1 MKTVKMSDHNDYFT
15 YADESQNESQIL
27 ISSKEDED
35 ALLIYLVKGYPHLY
49 NKESRDF
56 KDTLK
61 KNNSWEEIAKILDA
75 KVSDCQTR
83 WLRLRERYSREKKL
97 REIDT
102 RSGSGNVTRQTFP
115 LYDQMNFLYKFVK
128 SRKSITNISR
138 LAKESYPINVPS
150 EKIGKFVND

>member
-1 MKTVKMSDHNDYFT
+1 MSDHNDYFT

-35 ALLIYLVKGYPHLY
+35 ALLIDLVKGYPHLY

-56 KDTLK
+56 KDTIK

-75 KVSDCQTR
+75 KDFANKKYISFVYRLSRLIIFLLLVSDCQTR
-83 WLRLRERYSREKKL
+83 LLRLHERYSREKKL

-128 SRKSITNISR
+128 SRK
-138 LAKESYPINVPS
+138 
-150 EKIGKFVND
+150 